1 MSSAGAVTTGVLGA
15 VRRCDCPVLDALV
28 AIVVES
34 SKEMDMS
41 AAEPGVTAFAD
52 DVAVTLVH
60 LVGDPVLP
68 NGFASFYNNI
78 IELLYTSILRHSI
91 GTYRYR
97 LPGHC
102 LLLLFELHILRH
114 Y

>member
-1 MSSAGAVTTGVLGA
+1 MTIGVLGA
-15 VRRCDCPVLDALV
+15 VRRCDCPILDALV

-41 AAEPGVTAFAD
+41 AAEPGVPAFAD
-52 DVAVTLVH
+52 DVVAVTLVH

-68 NGFASFYNNI
+68 NGFASFYNNR
-78 IELLYTSILRHSI
+78 IELLFTSILRHSI

-114 Y
+114 H